1 MFSSFSFKGENL
13 VLFMMEVKIEESWK
27 KHLKEEFEKEY
38 FIKLTNFIR
47 SEYSSKTIYPP
58 AKLIF
63 NAFEHT
69 PFEKVEVVII
79 GQDPYHGPNQAM
91 GLSFSVPKG
100 VRNPPSLQNI
110 YKEIKEDL
118 GKDSITQGDLTP
130 WANQGVFLLNAVLT
144 VEAGKAASHQGKGW
158 ETFTDAAIKKLSDE
172 RENLVFILWGSYAQK
187 KGLVIDSSKHF
198 IIKSAHP
205 SPLSAHN
212 GFFGSKPFSK
222 TNAYLKKVG
231 KKEIEW

>member
-1 MFSSFSFKGENL
+1 
-13 VLFMMEVKIEESWK
+13 MEVKIEKSWK
-27 KHLKEEFEKEY
+27 ERLKEEFEKEY
-38 FIKLTNFIR
+38 FKKLTDFIR
-47 SEYSSKTIYPP
+47 SEYSSKTVYPP
-58 AKLIF
+58 ASLIF

-69 PFEKVEVVII
+69 SFDKVEVVII

-100 VRNPPSLQNI
+100 QRNPPSLQNI
-110 YKEIKEDL
+110 YKEIKTDL
-118 GKDSITQGDLTP
+118 DRDSITNGDLTE

-144 VEAGKAASHQGKGW
+144 VESGKAASHQGKGW
-158 ETFTDAAIKKLSDE
+158 EIFTDAVIKKLSDE

-222 TNAYLKKVG
+222 ANEFLKSVK
-231 KKEIEW
+231 KKEIKW